1 MATDFV
7 GMIKQAAERQYSELE
22 VLAFQLFDADISPE
36 ELIDPARVPHL
47 NQLLDEMEERLAA
60 DLTAALID
68 KVK

>member
-7 GMIKQAAERQYSELE
+7 GMIKQAAARQYNELE

-36 ELIDPARVPHL
+36 DLIDPRRVPQL
-47 NQLLDEMEERLAA
+47 NKLLDEMEARLAA
-60 DLTAALID
+60 ELTAALIE

>member
-7 GMIKQAAERQYSELE
+7 GMIKEAAVRQYSELE

-36 ELIDPARVPHL
+36 DLISPERVPAL
-47 NQLLDEMEERLAA
+47 NALLDDLEALLAA
-60 DLTAALID
+60 DMTAALLQ

>member
-7 GMIKQAAERQYSELE
+7 GMIKQAAERQYTELE

-36 ELIDPARVPHL
+36 DLISPERVPQL
-47 NQLLDEMEERLAA
+47 NALLDELELHVAA
-60 DLTAALID
+60 QLTAALIE

>member
-7 GMIKQAAERQYSELE
+7 GMIKQAAERQYTELE

-36 ELIDPARVPHL
+36 DHISPERVPQL
-47 NQLLDEMEERLAA
+47 NALLDELELHVAA
-60 DLTAALID
+60 QLTAALIE

>member
-7 GMIKQAAERQYSELE
+7 GMIKQAASRQYNELE

-36 ELIDPARVPHL
+36 DLIDPSRVPHL
-47 NQLLDEMEERLAA
+47 NKLLDELEARVAA
-60 DLTAALID
+60 QLTAALIE